1 MKILLV
7 FTFNTSLKVWHEQG
21 ILIREL
27 KVYKDLVNKFGYKIT
42 LLTYGSDTDINILK
56 QYKLDDYFEIIPV
69 YSKLNRSKFNGIN
82 ILISVYFAFYM
93 YRNKYYFDIVKT
105 NQLYGSWV
113 AILYKILTKSKLI
126 IRTGFNPVV
135 FAKFEKKSKGKIFLY
150 TVLSKIALIYCNLYI
165 TTNKDDIDLITK
177 SEFHRKKITYQPN
190 FVDIDSSRYIKPIEQ
205 RVHNTLF
212 SVGRLEEQKNHIK
225 LIEMLKHSDYKLRI
239 IGEGILKEVL
249 INSSRENNVELE
261 LSSNLE
267 HSLLLETYSEYLFY
281 IQLSKFEGNPKTIL
295 EAMGAGCI
303 VITTDVY
310 GIGNII
316 NNEENGILLKDND
329 SLPLII
335 DNLLLDNELINKISK
350 NAKAT
355 VFENFS
361 YKSFLNIEVENY
373 KSLNIIN

>member
-69 YSKLNRSKFNGIN
+69 YSKLNKSKFNGIN

-113 AILYKILTKSKLI
+113 TILYKILTKSKLI

-225 LIEMLKHSDYKLRI
+225 LIEMLKHSDYRLRI

-249 INSSRENNVELE
+249 IIFGQPVI
-261 LSSNLE
+261 SSNL
-267 HSLLLETYSEYLFY
+267 
-281 IQLSKFEGNPKTIL
+281 
-295 EAMGAGCI
+295 
-303 VITTDVY
+303 D
-310 GIGNII
+310 I
-316 NNEENGILLKDND
+316 NL
-329 SLPLII
+329 
-335 DNLLLDNELINKISK
+335 
-350 NAKAT
+350 
-355 VFENFS
+355 
-361 YKSFLNIEVENY
+361 
-373 KSLNIIN
+373 

>member
-69 YSKLNRSKFNGIN
+69 YSKLNKSKFNGIN

-212 SVGRLEEQKNHIK
+212 
-225 LIEMLKHSDYKLRI
+225 
-239 IGEGILKEVL
+239 
-249 INSSRENNVELE
+249 
-261 LSSNLE
+261 
-267 HSLLLETYSEYLFY
+267 
-281 IQLSKFEGNPKTIL
+281 
-295 EAMGAGCI
+295 
-303 VITTDVY
+303 
-310 GIGNII
+310 
-316 NNEENGILLKDND
+316 
-329 SLPLII
+329 
-335 DNLLLDNELINKISK
+335 
-350 NAKAT
+350 
-355 VFENFS
+355 
-361 YKSFLNIEVENY
+361 
-373 KSLNIIN
+373 